1 MAKPRLD
8 DQLTADQLRALLDY
22 SPELGMFFWRRR
34 EPLRQYDKTWN
45 TRYAG
50 SPAGTPTV
58 PKGYIQILVNR
69 RLYLAHRLAFLWMT
83 DKWPQHEIDHRDGD
97 RANNRW
103 KNLRIATSSQNS
115 MNSVRRSDNT
125 SGYRGVVFDR
135 RRNHW
140 VAEIL
145 ADGSRHYLGS
155 FPTAE
160 AAAAA
165 YAEAAV
171 RIHGKFANLG

>member
-8 DQLTADQLRALLDY
+8 DPLTADQLRALLDY
-22 SPELGMFFWRRR
+22 SPKLGMFFWRRR

-58 PKGYIQILVNR
+58 PMGYIQILVNR

-83 DKWPQHEIDHRDGD
+83 GNWPEHEIDHSDGD

-103 KNLRIATSSQNS
+103 NNLRVATPSQNR
-115 MNSVRRSDNT
+115 MNGVRRSDNT
-125 SGYRGVVFDR
+125 SGYRGVRFEKR
-135 RRNHW
+135 RGHW
-140 VAEIL
+140 VADIMV
-145 ADGSRHYLGS
+145 DGRKHYLGA
-155 FPTAE
+155 FHTAE
-160 AAAAA
+160 AAASA
-165 YAEAAV
+165 YAEAAA
-171 RIHGKFANLG
+171 RLHGKFANLG